1 LLEYVHETARAEY
14 DGHPGET
21 MFQEQQPMSMEPKQ
35 SLLRCIP
42 PMTDLLKSPAVAGW
56 LKAHSPALVTD
67 CLRGAVASVRQQ
79 VLEDG
84 GGGCGPEHVAAE
96 AVLARAA
103 ELLAQATTPHL
114 REAINATGIILH
126 TGLGRAVFPTSV
138 VDSMMAEMKGY
149 TTLAVDRES
158 GERIERDELVEYI
171 LTELTGAE
179 AATVV
184 NNNAAATMLVLA
196 ALAAQKEV
204 IVSRGQLIEIGG
216 SFRLPEVMAQSQAR
230 LVEVGAT
237 NRTHLKDYQGA
248 ITPNTAAIMRVHPS
262 NYRIV
267 GFTSETPLTD
277 LTELAHRHGLILID
291 DLGAGALLDLE
302 QFGLPHEPTVRESIQ
317 AGADAVLF
325 SGDKL
330 IGASQA
336 GIIVGRKQIINRL
349 RKHPLMRA
357 MRVDKT
363 CLLVLERT
371 LHLFRN
377 PDLLRREHPTYRM
390 ICTPVGV
397 LRQRAKML
405 VDGLAQAA
413 PGVNANIETSVAY
426 LGSGSL
432 PTEALPSARV
442 SVSVPGLSASE
453 LARRLRLD
461 EACVFSRIEDDLV
474 RLDMR
479 TITDEQVPAIAAAF
493 GRIARDPAVGVEGT
507 TDATLS
513 KSGVQN
519 PQSETNSKP

>member
-1 LLEYVHETARAEY
+1 MASE
-14 DGHPGET
+14 P
-21 MFQEQQPMSMEPKQ
+21 EQ
-35 SLLRCIP
+35 
-42 PMTDLLKSPAVAGW
+42 DLLKRIPPITELLKTEAVVGW
-56 LKAHSPALVTD
+56 LKTHPLPLVTD
-67 CLRGAVASVRQQ
+67 CLRAAAAVVREEILADPSGRWGPQHAAAGAV
-79 VLEDG
+79 LT
-84 GGGCGPEHVAAE
+84 
-96 AVLARAA
+96 RAA
-103 ELLAQATTPHL
+103 ALLGQATQPHL
-114 REAINATGIILH
+114 RAAINATGIILH
-126 TGLGRAVFPTSV
+126 TGLGRAVFPGSV
-138 VDSMMAEMKGY
+138 VDSMLAEMKGY

-237 NRTHLKDYQGA
+237 NRTHLKDYQKA
-248 ITPNTAAIMRVHPS
+248 ITAETAAIMRVHPS
-262 NYRIV
+262 NYRVV
-267 GFTSETPLTD
+267 GFTSEVPLR
-277 LTELAHRHGLILID
+277 ELADLSHSRGLIMID
-291 DLGAGALLDLE
+291 DLGAGALLGLE
-302 QFGLPHEPTVRESIQ
+302 QFGLPHEPTVRESIE
-317 AGADAVLF
+317 AGADVVLF

-336 GIIVGRKQIINRL
+336 GVIVGRKELIGRL

-371 LHLFRN
+371 LHLFR
-377 PDLLRREHPTYRM
+377 DAELLRREHPLYQM
-390 ICTPVGV
+390 ICTPVGA
-397 LRQRAKML
+397 LRTRAKAL
-405 VDGLAQAA
+405 TDAVAKAA
-413 PGVNANIETSVAY
+413 PKAALSVDAGAAY

-432 PTEALPSARV
+432 PTETIPSVTV
-442 SVSVPGLSASE
+442 SVSVPGRSAAE

-461 EACVFSRIEDDLV
+461 EACVFGRIEADLV

-479 TITDEQVPAIAAAF
+479 TITDEQLPGIAAAL
-493 GRIARDPAVGVEGT
+493 GRIA
-507 TDATLS
+507 
-513 KSGVQN
+513 Q
-519 PQSETNSKP
+519 

>member
-1 LLEYVHETARAEY
+1 MASET
-14 DGHPGET
+14 
-21 MFQEQQPMSMEPKQ
+21 KQ
-35 SLLRCIP
+35 
-42 PMTDLLKSPAVAGW
+42 DLLKSIPPITELLKDPAVVGW
-56 LKAHSPALVTD
+56 LKTHPLPLVTN
-67 CLRGAVASVRQQ
+67 CLRGAAAGVREEI
-79 VLEDG
+79 LADSTG
-84 GGGCGPEHVAAE
+84 RCGPEQVAAG

-103 ELLAQATTPHL
+103 ALLGQATQPHL
-114 REAINATGIILH
+114 RVAINATGIILH
-126 TGLGRAVFPTSV
+126 TGLGRAVFPGSV
-138 VDSMMAEMKGY
+138 VDSMLAEMKGY
-149 TTLAVDRES
+149 TTLAMDRES

-237 NRTHLKDYQGA
+237 NRTHLKDYQKA
-248 ITPNTAAIMRVHPS
+248 ITAETAAIMRVHPS
-262 NYRIV
+262 NYRVV
-267 GFTSETPLTD
+267 GFTSEVPLRE
-277 LTELAHRHGLILID
+277 LAELAHSRGLIMID
-291 DLGAGALLDLE
+291 DLGAGALLGLE
-302 QFGLPHEPTVRESIQ
+302 QFGLPHEPTVRESIE
-317 AGADAVLF
+317 AGADVVLF

-336 GIIVGRKQIINRL
+336 GVIVGRKELIGRL

-371 LHLFRN
+371 LHLFRD
-377 PDLLRREHPTYRM
+377 PELLRREHPTYRM
-390 ICTPVGV
+390 ICTPVGA
-397 LRQRAKML
+397 LHGRAKTL
-405 VDGLAQAA
+405 VEADRQSRAESDL
-413 PGVNANIETSVAY
+413 NIDAGAAY

-432 PTEALPSARV
+432 PTEAIPSVVV
-442 SVSVPGLSASE
+442 SVSVPGLSAPE

-461 EACVFSRIEDDLV
+461 EACVFSRIEGDLV

-479 TITDEQVPAIAAAF
+479 T
-493 GRIARDPAVGVEGT
+493 ARRMNRVYLP
-507 TDATLS
+507 
-513 KSGVQN
+513 
-519 PQSETNSKP
+519 